1 MVVEA
6 ETLEHSVYI
15 VITGVG
21 FSWIRVAIIYQ
32 AYVNFTLITNMKIA
46 GNHFILMLIY
56 CQTEMLTNNFYK
68 NVKKFGYKKFE
79 YRI

>member
-21 FSWIRVAIIYQ
+21 FSLIRVAIIFQ
-32 AYVNFTLITNMKIA
+32 KYVNFTLITEKKIA
-46 GNHFILMLIY
+46 GNHFILMLIS
-56 CQTEMLTNNFYK
+56 C
-68 NVKKFGYKKFE
+68 
-79 YRI
+79 